1 MEFQTN
7 IIISRITIGKFS
19 LVIVYNSSFSLIFVV
34 HGPTAR
40 TCILKLVSCGA
51 DDKVNG

>member
-1 MEFQTN
+1 MK
-7 IIISRITIGKFS
+7 RLTIGKVS
-19 LVIVYNSSFSLIFVV
+19 LDIVYNSNFSLIFVV